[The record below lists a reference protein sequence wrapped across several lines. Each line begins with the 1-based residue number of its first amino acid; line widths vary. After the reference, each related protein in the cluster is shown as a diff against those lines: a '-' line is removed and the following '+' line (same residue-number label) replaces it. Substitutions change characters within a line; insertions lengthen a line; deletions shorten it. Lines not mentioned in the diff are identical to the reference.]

1 VLLILIV
8 TINKPYIYKDIE
20 MVISSLKPLPLV
32 SFEPSLSERAIA
44 VAIELFSELN
54 RGDRSSVIKAK
65 EICKIFRLVLLP
77 KESTMQVVNAKLYNW
92 CLQIS
97 CNRINQA
104 EIEAVLPELE
114 RVWHDSFRST
124 RALSSRC
131 I

>member
-1 VLLILIV
+1 MV
-8 TINKPYIYKDIE
+8 T
-20 MVISSLKPLPLV
+20 SSLKPLLLA

-44 VAIELFSELN
+44 VAIELFSDLN
-54 RGDRSSVIKAK
+54 RGGISSGVKAK

-92 CLQIS
+92 CLQIR
-97 CNRINQA
+97 CNRINQT

-114 RVWHDSFRST
+114 RVWHDNLRST
-124 RALSSRC
+124 RSLSSRC